1 MRLYILCSLILI
13 YAGFYRSKTYFF
25 VLNQE
30 NFEAALCT
38 DKTSMKILYQ
48 TLLCFYS
55 PEVEGIVLENIVGPG
70 ESDGD
75 QNSLISQVVFLPF

>member
-1 MRLYILCSLILI
+1 
-13 YAGFYRSKTYFF
+13 
-25 VLNQE
+25 
-30 NFEAALCT
+30 
-38 DKTSMKILYQ
+38 MKILYQ